1 VSGISDI
8 PLSALSSS
16 GVTALALLFLAVGAT
31 VYSALSFTVSTL
43 LVSLALVKPRA
54 STLP

>member
-8 PLSALSSS
+8 LLSALSSS
-16 GVTALALLFLAVGAT
+16 GVTALALLLLTVGAT

-43 LVSLALVKPRA
+43 LASLALVKPRA
-54 STLP
+54 FTLP